1 MNTGRERQ
9 SESDRSENGEGGG
22 VMDKKMGGAV
32 ILTVIERK
40 RRV

>member
-1 MNTGRERQ
+1 MKAIEVRMEK
-9 SESDRSENGEGGG
+9 GGG

>member
-1 MNTGRERQ
+1 MKAIEVRMEK
-9 SESDRSENGEGGG
+9 GG